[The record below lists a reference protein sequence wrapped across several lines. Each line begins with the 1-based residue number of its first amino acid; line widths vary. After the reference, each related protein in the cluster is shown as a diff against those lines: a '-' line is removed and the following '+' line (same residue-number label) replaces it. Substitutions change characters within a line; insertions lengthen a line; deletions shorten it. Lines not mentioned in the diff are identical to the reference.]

1 MNDRHPPKMR
11 DLSCACACVFLLH
24 FSSLNVLIF
33 PFMPLLLKLLVSSFT
48 SSSCCQSSCK
58 HQSRQYS
65 FEVVKQ
71 VKNNLQGQIDKFFF
85 FFFNVDFYGT
95 VIQPFTVEVKCF
107 FNTITELLKWMLI
120 QLGVLM
126 SNPGNKKD
134 RLLNEIISSKKQ
146 NKSALTLALHFY

>member
-11 DLSCACACVFLLH
+11 GLSCACVCACIFLLH
-24 FSSLNVLIF
+24 FSSSLNVFIF
-33 PFMPLLLKLLVSSFT
+33 PFMPLLLQLLLSSFT
-48 SSSCCQSSCK
+48 SSPCCQRSCK

-71 VKNNLQGQIDKFFF
+71 VKNNLQGQIHK